1 MKVEY
6 VISGTGN
13 FSKVMIFSFIT
24 ERRKLNHIV
33 DVVKL
38 WTPVLESSTGF
49 FFRITTIYGKPD
61 DVLRAYKIIS
71 KEANK

>member
-13 FSKVMIFSFIT
+13 FAKVMIFSFIT

>member
-1 MKVEY
+1 MKIEY
-6 VISGTGN
+6 ITSETGN
-13 FSKVMIFSFIT
+13 TAKVVILSFIT

-33 DVVKL
+33 DAVKL
-38 WTPVLESSTGF
+38 WTPAQESSTGF